1 MLFDA
6 VWNVLFA
13 TDYCWKALVSMG
25 FIDFTWWRPAAAVAD
40 QPWAGPP
47 PVAFINVLFYLLLVH
62 IGKKMGHFVEEISKQ
77 ISGGYGPGV
86 VKGSD
91 VSKWF
96 SHKFAQ
102 GRGPGGVAKDG
113 LMALGG
119 GAMAAGMAF
128 KDHIAKRKGVGGGGT
143 ADTMSTGG
151 AGAGTGTGSPQGNST
166 KTYDAAKENAARDS
180 LIAGEN
186 KARDN
191 LIEGENAA
199 RNNLTEGEMLA
210 RQNLIS
216 GENAARDALY
226 GANPVPTSSGTPAPQ
241 ESNPLVEEY
250 KRIVEAN
257 DGAGDAR
264 KAVSMVVTMAEQ
276 QVASSKSQYKNEDD
290 YYKDRKLIREAML
303 GGDPSRAIGI
313 MQDVIDNA
321 MSQYRPG
328 DYVSDR
334 LKLEKKIVDLAASY
348 NKK

>member
-1 MLFDA
+1 
-6 VWNVLFA
+6 
-13 TDYCWKALVSMG
+13 
-25 FIDFTWWRPAAAVAD
+25 
-40 QPWAGPP
+40 
-47 PVAFINVLFYLLLVH
+47 
-62 IGKKMGHFVEEISKQ
+62 
-77 ISGGYGPGV
+77 
-86 VKGSD
+86 
-91 VSKWF
+91 
-96 SHKFAQ
+96 
-102 GRGPGGVAKDG
+102 
-113 LMALGG
+113 
-119 GAMAAGMAF
+119 
-128 KDHIAKRKGVGGGGT
+128 
-143 ADTMSTGG
+143 
-151 AGAGTGTGSPQGNST
+151 
-166 KTYDAAKENAARDS
+166 
-180 LIAGEN
+180 
-186 KARDN
+186 
-191 LIEGENAA
+191 
-199 RNNLTEGEMLA
+199 
-210 RQNLIS
+210 
-216 GENAARDALY
+216 LY